1 VRSVPVL
8 EQYQRVKQAH
18 ADAIVLFRL
27 GDFYETFG
35 PDAERAAPILG
46 ITLTSRELG
55 KGQRFPMAG
64 VPYHAYES
72 YVARLLR
79 AGLSVAIC
87 DQVEEADPGRRG
99 LVRREVVRVLTPGT
113 VVEEAYLE
121 PGRGNYA
128 VALAARPHHNGVAVL
143 DCSTG
148 ELAVIRTDP
157 GDDPLRDELARLRP
171 AEVIAPET
179 DRERLAPL
187 LLGVP
192 TTWVAATDFDA
203 RGASHRLRALLGV
216 ETLAAFGIEEWP
228 EALGAAG
235 ALLHHA
241 ERVHLRLDPALVRL
255 RAEHPRDFMHLDPA
269 TRRTL
274 GLTPDVAGE
283 EDLAALLDQTA
294 TPMGGR
300 MLRRWLDRPQ
310 RAPAP
315 LESRLDRVALL
326 VADATGRA
334 RLRQALRPIAD
345 LERLVTRAS
354 QGVASPRDL
363 RAIARTIEALG
374 QVAAATSAWPVL
386 RWTSSPGLEAIRSEL
401 ERALVPEP
409 PATVR
414 EGGVIRDG
422 YDPERD
428 SINAGSRAAR
438 EWISNLETLERD
450 RTGIRSL
457 KVGFNQVFGYYLEV
471 SHANRVPVPSEYIRK
486 QTLVNGE
493 RYITPELKDKESVV
507 LNAKSALVAR
517 EQAVFRQ
524 LCQQVTRAAPGLLE
538 AAEAV
543 GELDALASLADVA
556 QREGWVRPALHLE
569 PGIEIVDGR
578 HPLVERA
585 LGPGRF
591 VPNDLRLDPAD
602 AQIVLLSGPNM
613 AGKST
618 YLRQAALIVLLAQV
632 GSFVPAARASI
643 GLCDRIF
650 TRVGAHDELARGL
663 STFMV
668 EMVETAHILAHAT
681 PNSLLVFD
689 EVGRGTST
697 YDGVSIAQ
705 ALLEYLHE
713 APQLR
718 SLTLF
723 ATHFHELTALV
734 ERLPRLRN
742 FRMEVREEG
751 DQVTFL
757 HEVVEGGADRSYGI
771 HVAQL
776 AGLPRQVVL
785 RARAILHDLEGQR
798 PLERPAPSDQLS
810 LPLPHPL
817 VQELQQL
824 DLEHLTPRE
833 ALQKLFAWQG
843 EHAGG

>member
-1 VRSVPVL
+1 
-8 EQYQRVKQAH
+8 
-18 ADAIVLFRL
+18 
-27 GDFYETFG
+27 
-35 PDAERAAPILG
+35 
-46 ITLTSRELG
+46 
-55 KGQRFPMAG
+55 
-64 VPYHAYES
+64 
-72 YVARLLR
+72 
-79 AGLSVAIC
+79 
-87 DQVEEADPGRRG
+87 
-99 LVRREVVRVLTPGT
+99 
-113 VVEEAYLE
+113 
-121 PGRGNYA
+121 
-128 VALAARPHHNGVAVL
+128 
-143 DCSTG
+143 
-148 ELAVIRTDP
+148 
-157 GDDPLRDELARLRP
+157 
-171 AEVIAPET
+171 
-179 DRERLAPL
+179 
-187 LLGVP
+187 
-192 TTWVAATDFDA
+192 
-203 RGASHRLRALLGV
+203 
-216 ETLAAFGIEEWP
+216 
-228 EALGAAG
+228 
-235 ALLHHA
+235 
-241 ERVHLRLDPALVRL
+241 
-255 RAEHPRDFMHLDPA
+255 
-269 TRRTL
+269 
-274 GLTPDVAGE
+274 
-283 EDLAALLDQTA
+283 
-294 TPMGGR
+294 
-300 MLRRWLDRPQ
+300 
-310 RAPAP
+310 
-315 LESRLDRVALL
+315 
-326 VADATGRA
+326 
-334 RLRQALRPIAD
+334 
-345 LERLVTRAS
+345 
-354 QGVASPRDL
+354 
-363 RAIARTIEALG
+363 
-374 QVAAATSAWPVL
+374 
-386 RWTSSPGLEAIRSEL
+386 
-401 ERALVPEP
+401 
-409 PATVR
+409 
-414 EGGVIRDG
+414 VIRDG
-422 YDPERD
+422 YDAERD
-428 SINAGSRAAR
+428 SIQAGSKAAR
-438 EWISNLETLERD
+438 EWISNLETVERE

-471 SHANRVPVPSEYIRK
+471 SHANRVPVPAEYVRK

-517 EQAVFRQ
+517 EHAVFRQ
-524 LCQQVTRAAPGLLE
+524 LCQQVTSAAPGLLQ

-556 QREGWVRPALHLE
+556 EREGWVRPALRLE

-591 VPNDLRLDPAD
+591 VPNDLRLDPRD

-632 GSFVPAARASI
+632 GSFVPAARATI

-681 PNSLLVFD
+681 PHSLLVFD

-705 ALLEYLHE
+705 ALLEYLHD

-785 RARAILHDLEGQR
+785 RARAILRELEGQR
-798 PLERPAPSDQLS
+798 PLERPHPSDQLS

-833 ALQKLFAWQG
+833 ALQQLFAWQG
-843 EHAGG
+843 EHAGR